1 MSFPLVGNSK
11 VKGAICGAIAC
22 GKIPHA
28 IIIEG
33 EKGLGKHTL
42 AKYISAAAVCSGDN
56 APCLKCA
63 QCHLADIDSHPDIAT
78 IAAPTGKKS
87 IAVAQIRELIA
98 EAYVKPHQ
106 AARRVFI
113 IDGAHTMNEQSQNTL
128 LKVLEEP
135 PADIIFILIAETKA
149 TLLDTI
155 ISRCVL
161 FSLSVP
167 EENEAVKYI
176 SGKTDKLSEKDIRE
190 ALNSCGFNIGT
201 ALNVLSGSKN
211 AVKVAA
217 EQFLEAAIKKDE
229 LSMMKIAHTYE
240 KDRVGVDGF
249 VAAIKYE
256 ISLAIKKKYK
266 SKITAKK
273 MFEYYEAVTLYEKN
287 LKTNINLS
295 LFFAGIICKAVEIF

>member
-1 MSFPLVGNSK
+1 MPFGWLLQSSRPSM
-11 VKGAICGAIAC
+11 
-22 GKIPHA
+22 
-28 IIIEG
+28 
-33 EKGLGKHTL
+33 
-42 AKYISAAAVCSGDN
+42 
-56 APCLKCA
+56 
-63 QCHLADIDSHPDIAT
+63 
-78 IAAPTGKKS
+78 
-87 IAVAQIRELIA
+87 QI
-98 EAYVKPHQ
+98 
-106 AARRVFI
+106 
-113 IDGAHTMNEQSQNTL
+113 
-128 LKVLEEP
+128 
-135 PADIIFILIAETKA
+135 
-149 TLLDTI
+149 
-155 ISRCVL
+155 
-161 FSLSVP
+161 
-167 EENEAVKYI
+167 
-176 SGKTDKLSEKDIRE
+176 
-190 ALNSCGFNIGT
+190 
-201 ALNVLSGSKN
+201 SGSKN